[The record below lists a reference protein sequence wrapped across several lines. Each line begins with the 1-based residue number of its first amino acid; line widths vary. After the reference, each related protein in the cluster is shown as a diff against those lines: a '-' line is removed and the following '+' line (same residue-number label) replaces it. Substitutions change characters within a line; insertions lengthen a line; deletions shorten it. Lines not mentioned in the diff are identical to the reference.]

1 MSSSQKGR
9 SFPLILG
16 ALGVVFGDIGTSPLY
31 TMQECVHA
39 LHNSMGNQASL
50 HDSLYGIISLIFWA
64 LTMMVTLKY
73 VTFLMRAD
81 NRGEGGIMALL
92 ALLPDSQKM
101 KGPGKL
107 AFASILVIA
116 GASLLFGD
124 GIITPAISVLSAMEG
139 LKVLSPQLE
148 TFILPS
154 TIVILILLFLVQ
166 RRGTQALGNLF
177 GPVMLVWFVALG
189 LLGLIEVVKHPAIF
203 GAISPHY
210 AVNFF
215 IEHRF
220 EGFKILGS
228 VVLAV
233 TGGEALYADMGHFG
247 RSPIRIA
254 WLALVFPCLLLN
266 YMGQASFLLENPT
279 LTENTFY
286 NLVPQILALPM
297 LILATLAT
305 TIASQ
310 ALISGAFS
318 LSHQAIQLGFM
329 PRATV
334 HHTSDEQEGRIYVPS
349 INAIMAILCVAL
361 VLIFQKSTA
370 LAAAYGLAVTG
381 TMLITSVVFCLVG
394 IHRWNWNR
402 PLAYGL
408 LAVFLAFDVPFFLA
422 NCLKFFHGGWVPVF
436 IGAFFFLVMMIWRQG
451 RSLLARHF
459 LTHSPPL
466 DDFLEHLDK
475 QIVSRIPGVGVFM
488 TSNSKGVPPV
498 LSRMVQRFRVVHQS
512 VVLLTVNLENVPYV
526 SANANGIVRF
536 ETANIGHDFYR
547 VIVHYGYMES
557 PNVPSILESALES
570 LGISIHPRE
579 VVFVLGH
586 ETFVDANPGNFTGAR
601 HAIFSFLSKTAR
613 NATDYFKIPPEQVV
627 ELGAHID
634 L

>member
-1 MSSSQKGR
+1 
-9 SFPLILG
+9 
-16 ALGVVFGDIGTSPLY
+16 
-31 TMQECVHA
+31 MQECIHA
-39 LHNSMGNQASL
+39 LHGMGGSTSL

-64 LTMMVTLKY
+64 LTMMVSVKY

-166 RRGTQALGNLF
+166 RRGTQALGTLF

-189 LLGLIEVVKHPAIF
+189 VLGLIEVVKHPAIL

-210 AVNFF
+210 AINFF
-215 IEHRF
+215 IEHKF
-220 EGFKILGS
+220 EGFKLLGS

-286 NLVPQILALPM
+286 NLVPQMLALPM

-349 INAIMAILCVAL
+349 INAIMAILCVTL

-381 TMLITSVVFCLVG
+381 TMLITSVVFFLVG

-402 PLAYGL
+402 PLAIAL

-422 NCLKFFHGGWVPVF
+422 NCLKIFNGGWVPVF
-436 IGAFFFLVMMIWRQG
+436 IGMFFFLVMMIWRQG

-466 DDFLEHLDK
+466 EDFLEHLDK
-475 QIVSRIPGVGVFM
+475 QIISRIPGVGVFM
-488 TSNSKGVPPV
+488 TSNAKGVPPV
-498 LSRMVQRFRVVHQS
+498 LARMVQRFRVVHKS
-512 VVLLTVNLENVPYV
+512 VILLTVNLENVPYV

-536 ETANIGHDFYR
+536 ETASMGHDFFR

-557 PNVPSILESALES
+557 PNVPKILEAALES
-570 LGISIHPRE
+570 LEISIHPRE